1 MILGVVAAPFV
12 HYDKFKLL
20 HFLSMWGYILA
31 IVHMLDH
38 AVALQTIA
46 SIAVAAGNCVALL
59 AFIVQKVYTK
69 ASAGKV
75 TVKKAELVKESGGQ
89 HLFLTMSVPN
99 FKFKPGQW
107 GHLAVGKAS
116 PVPHP
121 FTLIPGES
129 SDEVRIFMK
138 INRSGFTSKMAKIC
152 AARLTMK

>member
-1 MILGVVAAPFV
+1 MGQVHGAVSIRKKGADISQNSYWIVGIVAAVLMILGVVAAPFV

-69 ASAGKV
+69 AFVLNSRYCG
-75 TVKKAELVKESGGQ
+75 
-89 HLFLTMSVPN
+89 
-99 FKFKPGQW
+99 
-107 GHLAVGKAS
+107 
-116 PVPHP
+116 
-121 FTLIPGES
+121 
-129 SDEVRIFMK
+129 
-138 INRSGFTSKMAKIC
+138 
-152 AARLTMK
+152 AANP